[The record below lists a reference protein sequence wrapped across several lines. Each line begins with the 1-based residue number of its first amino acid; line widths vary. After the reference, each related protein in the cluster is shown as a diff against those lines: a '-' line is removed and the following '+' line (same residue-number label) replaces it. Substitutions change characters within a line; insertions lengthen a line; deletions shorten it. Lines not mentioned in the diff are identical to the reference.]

1 MHLFYNSFMKRKYC
15 NLNLSTVFLAVVLLV
30 VLPSQGLGADSNQP
44 PEANRMQPDQ
54 APTPFSAA
62 EIRTGCPR
70 NRKIVYQVETFG
82 QPLVFQSLT
91 FVSVYEEKVVFE
103 SITTGIDGKRIG
115 SRRMTTGTWK
125 DLQAH
130 ASFPRAGTTIRKES
144 YTVPAGTFDCWRYEV
159 TLSKDGKTDIQRY
172 WFAINLPGPPVYFE
186 ESVDGEVA
194 YKMTM
199 LKTGL

>member
-1 MHLFYNSFMKRKYC
+1 MSKKYYEA
-15 NLNLSTVFLAVVLLV
+15 NLLAVFLAVVVLLV
-30 VLPSQGLGADSNQP
+30 VFPGQGLEPGSNQP
-44 PEANRMQPDQ
+44 PETNRMQPDH

-70 NRKIVYQVETFG
+70 NRKIVFQVETFG
-82 QPLVFQSLT
+82 QAVSFQTLT

-103 SITTGIDGKRIG
+103 SITTGMDGKRIG
-115 SRRMTTGTWK
+115 SKRMTTGTWQ

-130 ASFPRAGTTIRKES
+130 ASFPQARTTIQKES

-159 TLSKDGKTDIQRY
+159 TQAKDGKTDIQRY
-172 WFAINLPGPPVYFE
+172 WFALTLPGPPICVE
-186 ESVDGEVA
+186 ETVDGKVA